1 MADIADQSGYVE
13 IGGGDLGEACEEFGY
28 VTGRGAN
35 IHISTGGG
43 ALLEILSG
51 KEVPLIKVLRDKA
64 PQ

>member
-1 MADIADQSGYVE
+1 MLKLA
-13 IGGGDLGEACEEFGY
+13 GGISGEACEEFGY